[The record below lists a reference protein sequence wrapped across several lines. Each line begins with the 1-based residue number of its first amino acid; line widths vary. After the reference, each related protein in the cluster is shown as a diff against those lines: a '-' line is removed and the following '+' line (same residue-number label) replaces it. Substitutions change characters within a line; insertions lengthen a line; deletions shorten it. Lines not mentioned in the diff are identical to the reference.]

1 MYSIFKISL
10 CLCLFCSYCLYL
22 YTYQS
27 NVMKIK
33 ASSSFIISSFY
44 LLCSYSPNGIEP
56 PPRWTCFLCAL
67 GLFIYQSLDSIDGK
81 QARRTNTSSPLG
93 ELFDHGC
100 DSISTIFVAL
110 SACISCQL
118 GHYPNWL
125 FFQVSTL
132 IKHLSF
138 YQIHVYII
146 VSLLQC
152 FCAIALF
159 YCAHWQTYVSGTMR
173 FGKIDVTEAQF
184 SIIAIHMVSAILG
197 PEIWLTKVS
206 FICSIYF
213 GNSRRNSHI
222 F

>member
-1 MYSIFKISL
+1 MAAITFDCLRESTLISRKQNIVCSGVHSLINLNLYISIKVKFIYYIKWN
-10 CLCLFCSYCLYL
+10 F
-22 YTYQS
+22 
-27 NVMKIK
+27 K
-33 ASSSFIISSFY
+33 ASVSLIISFFH
-44 LLCSYSPNGIEP
+44 LFCSYSPNGIEP

-132 IKHLSF
+132 ISIWVSMKSM
-138 YQIHVYII
+138 YI
-146 VSLLQC
+146 
-152 FCAIALF
+152 
-159 YCAHWQTYVSGTMR
+159 
-173 FGKIDVTEAQF
+173 
-184 SIIAIHMVSAILG
+184 
-197 PEIWLTKVS
+197 
-206 FICSIYF
+206 
-213 GNSRRNSHI
+213 
-222 F
+222 

>member
-1 MYSIFKISL
+1 MSIKVKFIYYIKL
-10 CLCLFCSYCLYL
+10 NF
-22 YTYQS
+22 
-27 NVMKIK
+27 K
-33 ASSSFIISSFY
+33 ASVSLIISFFY
-44 LLCSYSPNGIEP
+44 LFCSYSPNGVEP

-132 IKHLSF
+132 ISNMSF
-138 YQIHVYII
+138 YEIDVYII
-146 VSLLQC
+146 FVFTVFLCHSTFLLRPL
-152 FCAIALF
+152 A
-159 YCAHWQTYVSGTMR
+159 
-173 FGKIDVTEAQF
+173 D
-184 SIIAIHMVSAILG
+184 
-197 PEIWLTKVS
+197 
-206 FICSIYF
+206 ICVRYNAF
-213 GNSRRNSHI
+213 RKDRCD
-222 F
+222 